1 MSKHFKRI
9 LFTFSTLLIS
19 IIFSYKFFYNLYTS
33 NSIIIPYGLNDFDIC
48 ITNPLLWKYIKFFYI
63 IFLIISNIICSNAI
77 FSILPQKHSSKKIF
91 STSKSI
97 FNDSF
102 NIFIGTNLHEQPIY
116 LTEHG
121 LYQNILI
128 TGTIGTGKTSS
139 AMYPFTKQLIKQNH
153 TNPLEK
159 LALLILDVKG
169 NYHKIVYQY
178 AKFYNRLD
186 DLIILELNKAK
197 FNPLHKPNLKPQILS
212 NRLRTILTLFSTNN
226 SDTYWLDK
234 TEETLTECIK
244 LCRLY
249 NNGYVTF
256 VELHKLVTD
265 FNYYNEKIN
274 FLKHLFLSGQ
284 MSSSDTY
291 GFLSSINFFEK
302 EFFSLDSRTLSIIK
316 SEITRITNPFVNDLD
331 MINTFSPPISELSFS
346 GFKEVLDTGKI
357 VVLNMNISEYTIV
370 SKIIASYLKLDFQ
383 TEILMR
389 LNNNLHNNLR
399 PAVFICDEY
408 HEYVTS
414 SDATFFSQS
423 REARCINIVST
434 QSYTSLFNTLHD
446 KNATMMII
454 QNLVNKLWLRTDDSF
469 TIEEIQKQLGKI
481 EKEKLSTTISENS
494 KETFFNYFTHSLNS
508 KNSNISESINTY
520 TQLDNLFDNSFFT
533 QKLESFSCISFL
545 SDGNQIT
552 PPAKLKLIPY
562 FIQDKYIY

>member
-1 MSKHFKRI
+1 M
-9 LFTFSTLLIS
+9 
-19 IIFSYKFFYNLYTS
+19 
-33 NSIIIPYGLNDFDIC
+33 
-48 ITNPLLWKYIKFFYI
+48 
-63 IFLIISNIICSNAI
+63 
-77 FSILPQKHSSKKIF
+77 
-91 STSKSI
+91 
-97 FNDSF
+97 
-102 NIFIGTNLHEQPIY
+102 
-116 LTEHG
+116 
-121 LYQNILI
+121 
-128 TGTIGTGKTSS
+128 
-139 AMYPFTKQLIKQNH
+139 
-153 TNPLEK
+153 
-159 LALLILDVKG
+159 LDVKG
-169 NYHKIVYQY
+169 NYHKIVYEY
-178 AKFYNRLD
+178 AEFYNRLN
-186 DLIILELNKAK
+186 DLIILELNKVK
-197 FNPLHKPNLKPQILS
+197 FNPLHKPNLKPQILA
-212 NRLRTILTLFSTNN
+212 NRLRTILTLFSSNN
-226 SDTYWLDK
+226 SDSYWLDK

-265 FNYYNEKIN
+265 VNYYNEKIK
-274 FLKHLFLSGQ
+274 FLKQLFLLGK
-284 MSSSDTY
+284 MSSSDIY
-291 GFLSSINFFEK
+291 SFSSAIDFFEK

-316 SEITRITNPFVNDLD
+316 SEITRITNPFVNDID
-331 MINTFSPPISELSFS
+331 MLNTFSPSESELSFS
-346 GFKEVLDTGKI
+346 GFKEVLDMGKI

-389 LNNNLHNNLR
+389 LNKNLSNNFR
-399 PAVFICDEY
+399 TAVFLCDEY

-414 SDATFFSQS
+414 SDAAFFSQS

-446 KNATMMII
+446 KNTTMMII

-469 TIEEIQKQLGKI
+469 TVEEIQKQLGKI

-494 KETFFNYFTHSLNS
+494 KETFFNYFTHSLSS
-508 KNSNISESINTY
+508 KNSNISESVNTY

-545 SDGNQIT
+545 STGSQIM